1 MSAPTNAPCNVQ
13 RMKYGLYAMTT
24 LLALSAAA
32 QVPANVETRGVPEVP
47 QEVVE
52 SLFRYQ
58 NARSAGLVNWFRDG
72 ILISTRFGD
81 TSQLHYVEQ
90 PLGARRQL
98 TFKKEPV
105 GGAIVSPTGEDEG
118 FIFTMDTGGSEFYQI
133 FHYDFDTGDITLLS
147 DGKSRYT
154 GIQFTHDG
162 SGIGYTTTERN
173 GTDWDLHI
181 RQFDGSKRIL
191 QEDQGI
197 GWSIDDFSPTGDRA
211 LISQCISNT
220 ETKLYEIDLK
230 SLKRKRLLEDKGQ
243 ISIGT
248 TKYDAAGSNIY
259 FTSDMDSDYR
269 AIWTLNLES
278 GATENIVSN
287 LNWDVSF
294 FRFSQ
299 SRNKMAYV
307 VNEAGYSSLFL
318 LDLDSQ
324 QSKEITPSELGHVY
338 GIRFSKDEQQL
349 GFSYQTPVSNTD
361 VYALNL
367 EDNTLTRWTQS
378 ELGELRTEQ
387 FVRPELVKY
396 TSFDELKIPAFVFE
410 PRGDG
415 PHPVLVY
422 IHGGPASQYRPG
434 FSPTFQYY
442 VNELGL
448 AVIAPNVRGSRG
460 YGKHYMT
467 LDDWR
472 LREDSVRD
480 IGALLDWI
488 ETQPQLDSS
497 RVAVIG
503 GSYGGYMVLASLV
516 HYNDRLKVGIETVGI
531 SNFVSFLERTQGY
544 RRDLRRA
551 EYGDE
556 RDPGMRAFLESIAP
570 LNHVD
575 KIKAPLLIG
584 QGLNDPRV
592 PAYESEQIAAAVS
605 KTGVPTWYVLAK
617 DEGHGFRKKDNRDYW
632 SQTVVYFLQ
641 KHLLSD

>member
-1 MSAPTNAPCNVQ
+1 MHL
-13 RMKYGLYAMTT
+13 MKFVTTAMTT
-24 LLALSAAA
+24 LLASAAFA
-32 QVPANVETRGVPEVP
+32 QIPANIETRKVPEIP
-47 QEVVE
+47 KEIADD
-52 SLFRYQ
+52 LLRYQ
-58 NARSAGLVNWFRDG
+58 NTRSAGLVNWFG
-72 ILISTRFGD
+72 NGMLISTRFGD
-81 TSQLHYVEQ
+81 TVQLHHVDQ
-90 PLGARRQL
+90 PLAMRRQL

-105 GGAIVSPTGEDEG
+105 GGAIVSPTGEDKG
-118 FIFTMDTGGSEFYQI
+118 FVFTMDTGGSEFYQI
-133 FHYDFDTGDITLLS
+133 FYYDFETGDTTLLS

-154 GIQFTHDG
+154 GISFTPDG

-181 RQFDGSKRIL
+181 LGFDGTKKIL
-191 QEDQGI
+191 QEKQGI
-197 GWSIDDFSPTGDRA
+197 GWSIDDFSPDGDRA
-211 LISQCISNT
+211 LISQYISNT
-220 ETKLYEIDLK
+220 ETRLYEVDLQ
-230 SLKRKRLLEDKGQ
+230 SGERRQLLEDRGK

-248 TKYDAAGSNIY
+248 TKYDASGENVY
-259 FTSDMDSDYR
+259 FTSDLDSDYR
-269 AIWTLNLES
+269 AMWSLSLDS
-278 GATENIVSN
+278 GALENVVSN

-299 SRNKMAYV
+299 SRTKLAYV

-318 LDLDSQ
+318 LDLESRESSQ
-324 QSKEITPSELGHVY
+324 INLPELGRVS
-338 GIRFSKDEQQL
+338 GIRFSRDESEL
-349 GFSYQTPVSNTD
+349 GFSYQTPISNTD
-361 VYALNL
+361 VYSLNL
-367 EDNTLTRWTQS
+367 DDDTLTRWTQS

-387 FVRPELVKY
+387 LVTPTLVKY
-396 TSFDELKIPAFVFE
+396 PSFDELEIPAFVFE
-410 PRGDG
+410 PEAEG
-415 PHPVLVY
+415 PHPVLIH

-434 FSPTFQYY
+434 FSPTFQYF

-497 RVAVIG
+497 RIGVIG

-516 HYNDRLKVGIETVGI
+516 HYSDRIKTGIETVGI

-544 RRDLRRA
+544 RRDLRRV

-556 RDPGMRAFLESIAP
+556 RDPAMRAFLESIAP

-592 PAYESEQIAAAVS
+592 PAFESEQIAAALNKSGTPV
-605 KTGVPTWYVLAK
+605 WYVLAR

-632 SQTVVYFLQ
+632 LQTVVLFLQ
-641 KHLLSD
+641 RHLLSD

>member
-1 MSAPTNAPCNVQ
+1 MHPINFCAI
-13 RMKYGLYAMTT
+13 AMTT
-24 LLALSAAA
+24 LLASTTVA
-32 QVPANVETRGVPEVP
+32 QVPPNIETRGIPEIP
-47 QEVVE
+47 KEISE
-52 SLFRYQ
+52 DLLRYQ
-58 NARSAGLVNWFRDG
+58 NARSAGLVDWFGDG
-72 ILISTRFGD
+72 ILIATRFGD

-90 PLGARRQL
+90 PLAMRRQL

-105 GGAIVSPTGEDEG
+105 GGAIVSPTGTDKG
-118 FIFTMDTGGSEFYQI
+118 FVFTMDTGGSEFYQI
-133 FHYDFDTGDITLLS
+133 FYYDFATGETKLLS

-154 GIQFTHDG
+154 GIQFTPDG
-162 SGIGYTTTERN
+162 SRIGYTTTERN

-181 RQFDGSKRIL
+181 RSFDGTKEIL
-191 QEDQGI
+191 LENQGI
-197 GWSIDDFSPTGDRA
+197 GWSIDDFSPDGERA
-211 LISQCISNT
+211 LISQYVSNT
-220 ETKLYEIDLK
+220 ETRLYEMNLRTKKRRQLLK
-230 SLKRKRLLEDKGQ
+230 DRGE

-248 TKYDAAGSNIY
+248 TKYDALGKSIY
-259 FTSDMDSDYR
+259 FISDLDSDFR
-269 AIWTLNLES
+269 ALWSLNPES
-278 GATENIVSN
+278 GNVENVVSN

-294 FRFSQ
+294 FRFSL
-299 SRNKMAYV
+299 SRNKLAYV
-307 VNEAGYSSLFL
+307 INEAGYSSLFL
-318 LDLDSQ
+318 YDLETRESRD
-324 QSKEITPSELGHVY
+324 ITPPGHGHIY
-338 GIRFSKDEQQL
+338 GVRFSRNEQEL
-349 GFSYQTPVSNTD
+349 GFSYQTPTTNTD
-361 VYALNL
+361 IYAISF
-367 EDNTLTRWTQS
+367 DDGTLTRWTLS

-387 FVRPELVKY
+387 FVSPKMFKY
-396 TSFDELKIPAFVFE
+396 SSFDNLEVPAFVFE
-410 PRGDG
+410 PKGEG
-415 PHPVLVY
+415 PHPVLIH

-434 FSPTFQYY
+434 FSTTFQYY

-488 ETQPQLDSS
+488 EIQPQLDSS

-516 HYNDRLKVGIETVGI
+516 HFSDRIKVGIETVGI

-544 RRDLRRA
+544 RRDLRRV

-556 RDPGMRAFLESIAP
+556 RDPDMRAFLESIAP

-575 KIKAPLLIG
+575 RIKAPLLIG

-592 PAYESEQIAAAVS
+592 PAYESEQIASALEE
-605 KTGVPTWYVLAK
+605 TGVPVWYVLAQ

-632 SQTVVYFLQ
+632 LQTVVLFLQ
-641 KHLLSD
+641 QHLLSE

>member
-1 MSAPTNAPCNVQ
+1 MQTTKFFAI
-13 RMKYGLYAMTT
+13 AMTT
-24 LLALSAAA
+24 LVASTTAA
-32 QVPANVETRGVPEVP
+32 QVPSNIETRGVPEIP
-47 QEVVE
+47 KKISED
-52 SLFRYQ
+52 LLRYQ
-58 NARSAGLVNWFRDG
+58 NARSAGLVDWFG
-72 ILISTRFGD
+72 NGMLISTRFGD

-90 PLGARRQL
+90 PLAMRRQL

-105 GGAIVSPTGEDEG
+105 GGAIVSPTGDDKG
-118 FIFTMDTGGSEFYQI
+118 FVFTMDIGGSEFYQI
-133 FHYDFDTGDITLLS
+133 FYYDFDSGETTLLS

-154 GIQFTHDG
+154 GIQFTPDG

-173 GTDWDLHI
+173 GTDWDLHV
-181 RQFDGSKRIL
+181 RSFDGTKEIL
-191 QEDQGI
+191 QENQGI
-197 GWSIDDFSPTGDRA
+197 GWSIDDFSPDGERA
-211 LISQCISNT
+211 LISQYVSNT
-220 ETKLYEIDLK
+220 ETRLYEMNLRSK
-230 SLKRKRLLEDKGQ
+230 ERRQLLEDRGK
-243 ISIGT
+243 ISIGA
-248 TKYDAAGSNIY
+248 TKYDALGESVY
-259 FTSDMDSDYR
+259 FISDLDSDYR
-269 AIWTLNLES
+269 ALWSLKLES
-278 GATENIVSN
+278 GDVETLVSN

-294 FRFSQ
+294 FRFSL
-299 SRNKMAYV
+299 SRNRLAYV
-307 VNEAGYSSLFL
+307 INEAGYSSLFL
-318 LDLDSQ
+318 YDLKSRE
-324 QSKEITPSELGHVY
+324 SIEITPPGLGHIY
-338 GIRFSKDEQQL
+338 GIRFSRNEQTL
-349 GFSYQTPVSNTD
+349 GFSYQTPTTNTD
-361 VYALNL
+361 VYAMDL
-367 EDNTLTRWTQS
+367 DDSTLTRWTES

-387 FVRPELVKY
+387 FVEPKMFKY
-396 TSFDELKIPAFVFE
+396 SSFDSLEVPAFVFE
-410 PRGDG
+410 PRGEG
-415 PHPVLVY
+415 PHPVLIH

-442 VNELGL
+442 VNELGI
-448 AVIAPNVRGSRG
+448 AVVAPNVRGSRG

-544 RRDLRRA
+544 RRDLRRV

-556 RDPGMRAFLESIAP
+556 RDPDMRAFLESIAP

-592 PAYESEQIAAAVS
+592 PAYESEQIAAALEE
-605 KTGVPTWYVLAK
+605 TGVPVWYVLAR

-632 SQTVVYFLQ
+632 LQTVVLFLQ
-641 KHLLSD
+641 QHLLSE

>member
-1 MSAPTNAPCNVQ
+1 
-13 RMKYGLYAMTT
+13 MKHG
-24 LLALSAAA
+24 LLAMSTLFTLATSA
-32 QVPANVETRGVPEVP
+32 QLPANIETRGVPEIP
-47 QEVVE
+47 IEIAE
-52 SLFRYQ
+52 DLFRYQ

-72 ILISTRFGD
+72 MLISTRFGD
-81 TSQLHYVEQ
+81 TVQLHYVEQ
-90 PLGARRQL
+90 PLGARQQL

-105 GGAIVSPTGEDEG
+105 GGAIVSPTGEDKG
-118 FIFTMDTGGSEFYQI
+118 FVFTMDTGGSEFYQI
-133 FHYDFDTGDITLLS
+133 FYFDFDTGDIKLLS

-154 GIQFTHDG
+154 GIQFTPD
-162 SGIGYTTTERN
+162 STAIGYTTTERN

-181 RQFDGSKRIL
+181 LNFNGSKVVL
-191 QEDQGI
+191 QEKQGI
-197 GWSIDDFSPTGDRA
+197 GWSIDDFSPSGERA
-211 LISQCISNT
+211 LISQYVSNT
-220 ETKLYEIDLK
+220 ETRLYEIDLK
-230 SLKRKRLLEDKGQ
+230 SLQRRRLLEDKGE

-248 TKYDAAGSNIY
+248 TKYDAQGKNIY
-259 FTSDMDSDYR
+259 FISDLDSDYR
-269 AIWTLNLES
+269 ALWTMNLES
-278 GATENIVSN
+278 GSLQNVVSN

-299 SRNKMAYV
+299 PRSKLAYV
-307 VNEAGYSSLFL
+307 VNEAGYSGLFL
-318 LDLDSQ
+318 LDLETREST
-324 QSKEITPSELGHVY
+324 EITPSDPGQVY
-338 GIRFSKDEQQL
+338 GIRFTPDEKEL
-349 GFSYQTPVSNTD
+349 GFSYQTPVANTD

-378 ELGELRTEQ
+378 ELGELRSEQ
-387 FVRPELVKY
+387 FVKPKSVNY
-396 TSFDELKIPAFVFE
+396 SSFDELEIPAFVFE
-410 PRGDG
+410 PKGEG
-415 PHPVLVY
+415 PHPVLIH

-460 YGKHYMT
+460 YGKRYMT

-488 ETQPQLDSS
+488 ETQPQLDNS

-516 HYNDRLKVGIETVGI
+516 HFSDRLTIGIETVGI

-544 RRDLRRA
+544 RRDLRRV

-556 RDPGMRAFLESIAP
+556 RDPDMRAFLESIAP
-570 LNHVD
+570 LNQVE

-592 PAYESEQIAAAVS
+592 PAFESEQIADAMTDAGMPV
-605 KTGVPTWYVLAK
+605 WYVLAR

-632 SQTVVYFLQ
+632 MQTVVSFMKKY
-641 KHLLSD
+641 LLAD